1 MEAQRVVDCHVHVF
15 DPQRFPYRPDTF
27 YAPVGQEL
35 GTPARLRTVLDAHG
49 VEHALLVGPNSGYG
63 EDNRC
68 LLDTLA
74 AAAGRYRGMAVV
86 ANSTSRA
93 ELAELRAAGVSGV
106 TVNAALL
113 GVGYYAD
120 AGGLLAD
127 LAALDMIADVQVVDD
142 QLVELAPLLERSGVR
157 VHVDHCGRPDPGAG
171 LGAAGFQELL
181 RWGASARAV
190 VKLSGCV
197 KVSREPYPH
206 RDLLPH
212 VRALVDAFGPDR
224 CVWGSDWPFLRMPE
238 RVDYGPLLTLLA
250 EQVPDADARRRILWD
265 TPVREYGL
273 GGGSAQVAEG
283 QREHEP
289 GAAPG

>member
-1 MEAQRVVDCHVHVF
+1 MVDCHVHVF

-171 LGAAGFQELL
+171 LGAAGFRELL
-181 RWGASARAV
+181 RWGASGRAV

-206 RDLLPH
+206 RDLLPF

-265 TPVREYGL
+265 TPVREFGL
-273 GGGSAQVAEG
+273 
-283 QREHEP
+283 
-289 GAAPG
+289 

>member
-1 MEAQRVVDCHVHVF
+1 MQAQRVVDCHVHVF

-27 YAPVGQEL
+27 YAPAGQEL

-68 LLDTLA
+68 LLDALA
-74 AAAGRYRGMAVV
+74 AGNGRYRGMAVV
-86 ANSTSRA
+86 ANSTPRA
-93 ELAELRAAGVSGV
+93 ELAELRAAGVLGV

-127 LAALDMIADVQVVDD
+127 
-142 QLVELAPLLERSGVR
+142 LAPLLERSGVR

-171 LGAAGFQELL
+171 LGAAGFRELL
-181 RWGASARAV
+181 RWGASGRAV

-265 TPVREYGL
+265 TPVREFGL
-273 GGGSAQVAEG
+273 GSTQVAE
-283 QREHEP
+283 R
-289 GAAPG
+289 